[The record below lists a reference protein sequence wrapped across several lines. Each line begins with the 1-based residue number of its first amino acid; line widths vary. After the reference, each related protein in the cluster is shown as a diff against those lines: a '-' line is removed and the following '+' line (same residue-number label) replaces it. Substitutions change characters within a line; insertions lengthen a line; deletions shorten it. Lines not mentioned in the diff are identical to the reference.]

1 MFVFMKNI
9 FLYVIKEYIF
19 LFKLNLY
26 LCMYMYIENVKERYI
41 EFFYEF

>member
-9 FLYVIKEYIF
+9 PLHAIKEHTP
-19 LFKLNLY
+19 LFKSNSH

-41 EFFYEF
+41 EFFHEF

>member
-26 LCMYMYIENVKERYI
+26 LCMYIENVKERYI